1 MARPIAAYAR
11 LAGVAGL
18 VAIALGTSVHAAF
31 PRLIMFSGGAL
42 KTPMVMTDWPASS
55 AFLQSLQESRSIPE
69 QTLSGR
75 PFLHVTMFWGP
86 QWKKYMDEGRPVSAL
101 RPEEGNE
108 HGRFYPATASEP
120 AVLLLTGA
128 PRQFDRASPVPGD
141 TGAFSRGHVLDAR
154 SLGMLERAGIPVS
167 TGAR

>member
-1 MARPIAAYAR
+1 
-11 LAGVAGL
+11 
-18 VAIALGTSVHAAF
+18 
-31 PRLIMFSGGAL
+31 
-42 KTPMVMTDWPASS
+42 
-55 AFLQSLQESRSIPE
+55 
-69 QTLSGR
+69 
-75 PFLHVTMFWGP
+75 
-86 QWKKYMDEGRPVSAL
+86 VSAL

-141 TGAFSRGHVLDAR
+141 IGAFSRGHVLDAR